1 MRILKNILSQLHRFV
16 FWAILLSLFWAWIF
30 LNFVGDTS
38 REKKVLVYVDAYGL
52 ERHELAVRLEEEG
65 LPEGIKMIQVRSFDY
80 DLFGSSLE
88 GDLYLMRESILRG
101 TLEESPEKLAA
112 ISLPAGTE
120 GYVWQDQ
127 VYGLRIYD
135 PATGQG
141 AAAAYV
147 QYTSPYVPE
156 QEAYYLC
163 FDAAGPHLESCP
175 GALDNAAWDT
185 ALRLL
190 ALDD

>member
-1 MRILKNILSQLHRFV
+1 MRILKNIFAQLHRFV

-52 ERHELAVRLEEEG
+52 ERHSLAVRLEEEG

-88 GDLYLMRESILRG
+88 GDIYIMRASILRG
-101 TLEESPEKLAA
+101 TLEESPEKLAP
-112 ISLPAGTE
+112 IPGPAGE
-120 GYVWQDQ
+120 GDYVWQDQ
-127 VYGLRIYD
+127 VYGLRIFD
-135 PATGQG
+135 PASGQG
-141 AAAAYV
+141 AAAAYI

-163 FDAAGPHLESCP
+163 FDAAGPHLDTQP
-175 GALDNAAWDT
+175 GALDNAARDV

-190 ALDD
+190 ALKD